1 MKQKRSGR
9 AAGTAKI
16 EEKKGP
22 VIARVLSEVQRAV
35 QNAQIRTAG
44 SDFPQLD
51 TVTITLQTVIVKAG
65 GFKIRFLVF
74 SFGKTWE
81 QERSHEMVLTLK
93 PIKAAGAS
101 ARTLA
106 DGLEDAIVD
115 AAEGV
120 KDALTG
126 TPPLSL
132 QTFKASV
139 SFVVIDDASGGAD
152 FTIEPITIE
161 LKGNLKNK
169 AIHKIDLTFKR

>member
-1 MKQKRSGR
+1 MKK
-9 AAGTAKI
+9 KP
-16 EEKKGP
+16 EEKKP
-22 VIARVLSEVQRAV
+22 EEKKSLVISRVLSEVQRAV

-51 TVTITLQTVIVKAG
+51 AVTITLQTVIVKAG

-74 SFGKTWE
+74 SFGQTWE
-81 QERSHEMVLTLK
+81 QQRSHEMVLSLK
-93 PIKAAGAS
+93 PMKVAGAS
-101 ARTLA
+101 VRTLA

-139 SFVVIDDASGGAD
+139 SFVVSEDVSGGAS
-152 FTIEPITIE
+152 FTIEPITLE
-161 LKGNLKNK
+161 LKGDLRNK
-169 AIHKIDLTFKR
+169 AIHKIDLTFKQ

>member
-1 MKQKRSGR
+1 MKQNRSGR
-9 AAGTAKI
+9 AAGTAAL

-51 TVTITLQTVIVKAG
+51 AVTLTLQTVIVKAG

-74 SFGKTWE
+74 SFGKTWD

-93 PIKAAGAS
+93 PTKPAGAS
-101 ARTLA
+101 VRTLA

-169 AIHKIDLTFKR
+169 AIHKIDLSFKR

>member
-1 MKQKRSGR
+1 MARK
-9 AAGTAKI
+9 AKV
-16 EEKKGP
+16 EEKKSL

-35 QNAQIRTAG
+35 QNARIRTAG

-51 TVTITLQTVIVKAG
+51 AVTITLQTAIVKEG

-74 SFGKTWE
+74 SFGKTWQ

-93 PIKAAGAS
+93 PTRAPAAS
-101 ARTLA
+101 VRTLA
-106 DGLEDAIVD
+106 DSLEDAIVD

-139 SFVVIDDASGGAD
+139 SFVVIEDASGGAS
-152 FTIEPITIE
+152 FTIEPITVE
-161 LKGNLKNK
+161 LKGDLKNK

>member
-1 MKQKRSGR
+1 MARS
-9 AAGTAKI
+9 AKVE
-16 EEKKGP
+16 EEKSL

-35 QNAQIRTAG
+35 QNARIRTAG

-51 TVTITLQTVIVKAG
+51 AVTITLQTVIVKAG

-74 SFGKTWE
+74 SFGKTWQ

-93 PIKAAGAS
+93 PTRAPAAS
-101 ARTLA
+101 VRTLA

-139 SFVVIDDASGGAD
+139 SFVVIEDASGGAS
-152 FTIEPITIE
+152 FTIEPITVE
-161 LKGNLKNK
+161 LKGDLKKK

>member
-1 MKQKRSGR
+1 MKRTQSGKP
-9 AAGTAKI
+9 AGTATV

-22 VIARVLSEVQRAV
+22 VIAKVLSEVQRAV
-35 QNAQIRTAG
+35 QNAQLRTAG
-44 SDFPQLD
+44 ADFPQLD
-51 TVTITLQTVIVKAG
+51 AVTITMQTAIVKAG
-65 GFKIRFLVF
+65 GFKIGFLVF

-81 QERSHEMVLTLK
+81 QERSHEMVLILK
-93 PIKAAGAS
+93 PIQAAAVS
-101 ARTLA
+101 VRTLA

-120 KDALTG
+120 RDALTG

-139 SFVVIDDASGGAD
+139 SFVVIDDASGGGA
-152 FTIEPITIE
+152 FTIEPITLE

>member
-9 AAGTAKI
+9 SARTAAI

-22 VIARVLSEVQRAV
+22 VIAKVLSEVQRAV
-35 QNAQIRTAG
+35 QNAQLRTAG

-51 TVTITLQTVIVKAG
+51 AVTITLQTVIVKAG
-65 GFKIRFLVF
+65 GFKISFLVF

-93 PIKAAGAS
+93 PTKAGVAS

-139 SFVVIDDASGGAD
+139 SFVVIDDVSGGAS
-152 FTIEPITIE
+152 FTIEPVTID

>member
-1 MKQKRSGR
+1 MARK
-9 AAGTAKI
+9 AKV
-16 EEKKGP
+16 EEKKSL

-35 QNAQIRTAG
+35 QNARIRTAG

-51 TVTITLQTVIVKAG
+51 AVTITLQTVIVKAG
-65 GFKIRFLVF
+65 GFKIKFLVF
-74 SFGKTWE
+74 SFGQTWE
-81 QERSHEMVLTLK
+81 QQRSHEMVLTLK
-93 PIKAAGAS
+93 PTRAAGAS
-101 ARTLA
+101 VRTLA

-126 TPPLSL
+126 TPPLAL

-139 SFVVIDDASGGAD
+139 SFVVVEDASGGAS
-152 FTIEPITIE
+152 FTIEPITVE
-161 LKGNLKNK
+161 LKGDLKNK